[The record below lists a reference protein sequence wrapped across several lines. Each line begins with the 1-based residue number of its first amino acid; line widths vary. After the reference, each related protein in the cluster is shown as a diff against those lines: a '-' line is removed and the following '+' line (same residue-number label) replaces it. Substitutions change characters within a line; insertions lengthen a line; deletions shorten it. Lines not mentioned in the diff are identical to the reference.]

1 MRTDTIYSRAI
12 ANRKLGA
19 NTMLGKSILSAIAL
33 CLSIAFAQQT
43 VVQSSN
49 VPKYKD
55 KELLYPDGF
64 RNWLFVGSNLGL
76 LYKGEPPNVPTF
88 HNIYLNPEAYPF
100 FRDNGKFPDP
110 TMLVMDIYES
120 QDREEQGIVTRGS
133 FNGKWGGNFVAV
145 KDSRRPPG
153 PNGEKTIWAY
163 YMFFPDKS
171 DPTKPQAS
179 AAAEADGDC
188 ENCHR
193 EHGKVDHVWVQFYP
207 VLRDLA
213 KK

>member
-1 MRTDTIYSRAI
+1 MF
-12 ANRKLGA
+12 
-19 NTMLGKSILSAIAL
+19 GKSILSAIAL
-33 CLSIAFAQQT
+33 CLSVALAQQT
-43 VVQSSN
+43 VVPSSN

-55 KELLYPDGF
+55 KELLFPNGF
-64 RNWLFVGSNLGL
+64 RDNWLFVGSNLGL

-88 HNIYLNPEAYPF
+88 HNIYLNPEAYPY

-110 TMLVMDIYES
+110 TMLVMDIYKN
-120 QDREEQGIVTRGS
+120 QDREEQGIVTKGS
-133 FNGKWGGNFVAV
+133 FNGDWDGNFVAV

-153 PNGEKTIWAY
+153 PNGETTIWAY
-163 YMFFPDKS
+163 YLFFPDSSNPPKRS
-171 DPTKPQAS
+171 AS
-179 AAAEADGDC
+179 APAEADTDC

-207 VLRDLA
+207 VLRDLM